1 MVSSVGVAA
10 EVSDGGLLGA
20 LSDMSIFYGWNNV
33 HRDGAQAA
41 DFKAGFKAGAKR
53 FRKAV

>member
-1 MVSSVGVAA
+1 MAA

-33 HRDGAQAA
+33 QQDGARAA
-41 DFKAGFKAGAKR
+41 DFKAGAKR
-53 FRKAV
+53 SRKAL